1 MIKIKK
7 SPTNNNK
14 DWSKTTEEELL
25 LSSEMHISDISQGM
39 KFFISLMENSAINHD
54 KDKITDIKWYLHD
67 FQTNFKENTWFQNHK
82 RVNRHHLTDKSGIP
96 EDVNVIDILDHIVD
110 CVMACKARGGEFKD
124 ITLSNDVVQKA
135 IQNTAELLLN
145 NVQVQD

>member
-39 KFFISLMENSAINHD
+39 KFFISLME
-54 KDKITDIKWYLHD
+54 
-67 FQTNFKENTWFQNHK
+67 
-82 RVNRHHLTDKSGIP
+82 
-96 EDVNVIDILDHIVD
+96 IL
-110 CVMACKARGGEFKD
+110 
-124 ITLSNDVVQKA
+124 Q
-135 IQNTAELLLN
+135 
-145 NVQVQD
+145 